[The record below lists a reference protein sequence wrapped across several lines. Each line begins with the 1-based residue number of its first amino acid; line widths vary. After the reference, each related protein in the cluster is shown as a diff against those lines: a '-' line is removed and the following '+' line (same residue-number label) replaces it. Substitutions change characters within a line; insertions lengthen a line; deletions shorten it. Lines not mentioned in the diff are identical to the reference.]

1 MGVVEKGFILYKGHI
16 WGGQGTS
23 NLAQYTPSGIVTL
36 EKGKGADILMAGVD
50 ALAEVCINPFG
61 SQDLFVGLSGNYNI
75 TKADGEDS
83 TFADLKL
90 RQHNV
95 GAEIYIKKTF
105 GANNYLFV
113 GIADRYTKAT
123 MEGTV
128 GGVCDLSYESSSN
141 KIYMPIG
148 IEMFF

>member
-1 MGVVEKGFILYKGHI
+1 
-16 WGGQGTS
+16 
-23 NLAQYTPSGIVTL
+23 
-36 EKGKGADILMAGVD
+36 MAGVD

-105 GANNYLFV
+105 GANKYLFV
-113 GIADRYTKAT
+113 RIADRYTKAT

-148 IEMFF
+148 IEMCF